1 MLRLLFNFL
10 LGLLLL
16 GVVSVAGVAWYIVP
30 QLPDIDTL
38 RDIQLQVP
46 LRVYSQS
53 GSLIAEFGE
62 MRRDPVD
69 IDDVPPAFI
78 QAFLAAEDDRFYQH
92 PGVDW
97 QGLLRAAIELAR
109 TGEKTQGGSTI
120 TMQVAR
126 NFFLSREKTYLRK
139 LNEIFLALKIE
150 RELSKKE
157 ILELYLN
164 KIYLGQRAYG
174 VGAAARVYY
183 GTTPDSLTLAQMA
196 MVAGL
201 PKAPSTTNPVTNPE
215 RARERRTYVLNRM
228 QDLGYIDS
236 DEYGVA
242 VNAPVA
248 VRIHSAAI
256 EVEAPYVAEM
266 VRQYMVDEYGEEAA
280 YTGGYRVYTT
290 IRAELQAAANEALRK
305 TLLEYD
311 ERHGYRGPEHHYE
324 LEPDGSPQSWSRRLE
339 NYAAIGGLQPA
350 LVTAVNERSI
360 TAYARHAGE
369 IEIEWDGLSWAR
381 PYKTVNWRG
390 DLPEKAADVAAVGD
404 VIRVHPIDPPA
415 EETAGDEDSETG
427 AQTGAATPQ
436 WRLSQLPAIEGALV
450 SLDPG
455 DGATLAL
462 VGGFDFQ
469 RSKFNRVTQALR
481 QPGSS
486 FKPFIYSA
494 ALANDFTPASII
506 NDAPVVFPDSSI
518 EDVWRPK
525 NYSGRSHG
533 PTRLREALIHSRNL
547 VSIRLLHAVG
557 VPTVMDHLQRFGF
570 DTERLSP
577 NLSLALG
584 AGAVTPYE
592 LARGYSVFANG
603 GFLIEP
609 YFIERIERD
618 GETVFEADPLIACP
632 ECENRPNDLQPV
644 RNNDQSV
651 SGDLIGGD
659 LIGDDLLEAA
669 GLVPTMLDRENYAPR
684 TLDPRNAWLVTSM
697 TQDVVRRGTGA
708 RAYRELG
715 RDDLSGKTGT
725 TNDQRDAWFAGF
737 NHEMV
742 TVAWVGFD
750 QFQPLGNRETGAR
763 AALPMWIDFMRV
775 ALADEPES
783 TLARPEGLVNA
794 RIDPETGKLARSN
807 DPDAI
812 FEVFPAGRVPT
823 EYAREEQA
831 DVYGGSGYSDQL
843 F

>member
-1 MLRLLFNFL
+1 MLRFLFNAL

-16 GVVSVAGVAWYIVP
+16 GVVSVALAAWYVIP
-30 QLPDIDTL
+30 QLPEIDAL
-38 RDIQLQVP
+38 RDVELQVP
-46 LRVYSQS
+46 LRVYSHS

-62 MRRDPVD
+62 MRRTPVD
-69 IDDVPPAFI
+69 IDDVPPEFI
-78 QAFLAAEDDRFYQH
+78 HAFLAAEDDRFYDH

-97 QGLLRAAIELAR
+97 QGLLRAAIHLVR

-157 ILELYLN
+157 ILDLYLN

-174 VGAAARVYY
+174 VGAAAHVYY

-196 MVAGL
+196 MIAGL
-201 PKAPSTTNPVTNPE
+201 PKAPSATNPVSNPE

-228 QDLGYIDS
+228 KHLGYIDS
-236 DEYGVA
+236 YEYGLA

-248 VRIHSAAI
+248 VKIHHTDT

-266 VRQYMVDEYGEEAA
+266 VRKYMVDQYGEEAA
-280 YTGGYRVYTT
+280 YTRGYRVYTT
-290 IRAELQAAANEALRK
+290 IRDELQDAANKALRK
-305 TLLEYD
+305 ALRDYD

-324 LEPDGSPQSWSRRLE
+324 LENNADEAAWARLLGD
-339 NYAAIGGLQPA
+339 YTTVGGLRPA
-350 LVTAVNERSI
+350 LITAVNERSA
-360 TAYARHAGE
+360 TAYVRNTGT
-369 IEIEWDGLSWAR
+369 IEIGWEGLSWAR
-381 PYKTVNWRG
+381 LYKTNNWRG
-390 DLPEKAADVAAVGD
+390 EKPDSASDVVAVGD
-404 VIRVHPIDPPA
+404 IVRVTAIEQPPA
-415 EETAGDEDSETG
+415 ETAADDNGDTG
-427 AQTGAATPQ
+427 ADAAAEPDRI
-436 WRLSQLPAIEGALV
+436 WRLSQLPKVEGALV
-450 SLDPG
+450 SLDPR

-494 ALANDFTPASII
+494 ALANGFTPASII
-506 NDAPVVFPDSSI
+506 NDAPVVFPDSSL

-525 NYSGRSHG
+525 NYSGKTYG

-557 VPTVMDHLQRFGF
+557 VPVVMDHLQRFGF
-570 DTERLSP
+570 DTERLSA

-584 AGAVTPYE
+584 SGAVTPYE
-592 LARGYSVFANG
+592 LARAYSVFANG

-609 YFIERIERD
+609 YFVDRIERSD
-618 GETVFEADPLIACP
+618 DEGVVFEASPLIACDT
-632 ECENRPNDLQPV
+632 CEQQDT
-644 RNNDQSV
+644 
-651 SGDLIGGD
+651 GH
-659 LIGDDLLEAA
+659 DDTTVAGEGLLEGA
-669 GLVPTMLDRENYAPR
+669 GLIPAMIEREDYAPR
-684 TLDPRNAWLVTSM
+684 TLDAPNAWLITSM

-715 RDDLSGKTGT
+715 RNDLSGKTGT

-737 NHEMV
+737 NHDMV

-750 QFQPLGNRETGAR
+750 QYQPLGNRETGSR
-763 AALPMWIDFMRV
+763 AALPMWVDYMRV
-775 ALADEPES
+775 ALEDRPES
-783 TLARPEGLVNA
+783 TLPRPDGLVNA
-794 RIDPETGKLARSN
+794 RIDPDTGKLARTD

-823 EYAREEQA
+823 EYSRDQQA
-831 DVYGGSGYSDQL
+831 DVYNNDGYSEQL